1 MNPLWDR
8 IYAVVARI
16 PRGRVA
22 TYGQVAAVA
31 GLPRQARLVGYAM
44 YGLPAGSKLPWHRV
58 INARGE
64 VSERSDP
71 GPSEA
76 LQRHLLEREGVR
88 FDQRGRVSLKR
99 YRWDPDDVSGKAS
112 NAKRGKAGVAARV
125 SATKRAKRSQPA
137 KAAVRSETSAKRRRR
152 QSR

>member
-1 MNPLWDR
+1 VKRPAAKARREPADEPVGFVKAPRRLGAKAPSTSFWPQ
-8 IYAVVARI
+8 IYGVVARI

-44 YGLPAGSKLPWHRV
+44 FGLPTGSKLPWHRV

-64 VSERSDP
+64 VSARSDP

-88 FDQRGRVSLKR
+88 FDERGRVSLKR
-99 YRWDPDDVSGKAS
+99 YRWDPDATAAPAAS
-112 NAKRGKAGVAARV
+112 
-125 SATKRAKRSQPA
+125 
-137 KAAVRSETSAKRRRR
+137 RRRR
-152 QSR
+152 ASR